1 MFDKL
6 NAIWQRIGL
15 VQRAVLAAAVMACI
29 ITGSLLTKWATQP
42 EMRLLYGNLS
52 LEQASQ
58 IAGKVQEK
66 NIACTLGG
74 GGTSVFVP
82 SEKVYELRA
91 AMAKD
96 GLGPKNGEPG
106 YELFDNEK
114 LGVSPLVQKLN
125 YSRAVQGELAKTIQ
139 FFDGVEYARVHIVR
153 PEQTMFSGEGMKASA
168 SVMLKL
174 RPGWRLSQATASAI
188 TNLISG
194 AVEGLKSENVT
205 IADSQGNLLTGTTTA
220 DPLVTG
226 ANTYKDYKAA
236 LEQQMT
242 ERLMRSLELVLGP
255 GKATVLASATV
266 DMTSQTEVKTLYEK
280 GIPEEETIDGTSN
293 TKPETASPDGKTTL
307 PGGQEKTESTTSKY
321 KIPQTVTTKQTTPGM
336 IKGWSI
342 SIIADLSK
350 SVEPAAAE
358 DKTAKA
364 DAAKPAEATPAPT
377 AAPESELL
385 LMSVDDIKA
394 IVRTA
399 IGTDLIKDENLTVR
413 HVPFNRPISP
423 VMADT
428 SGFDKWQRY
437 IELARQS
444 SMGILAVCAL
454 LALKIFTGANKKAA
468 AVSQAAVAN
477 ALGAGGTPMLSAGM
491 GGDTANVI
499 RQHIAGQLRQNPEQV
514 RQLFASW
521 LAEER

>member
-58 IAGKVQEK
+58 IVGKIQEK
-66 NIACTLGG
+66 NITCTLGG

-91 AMAKD
+91 AMAKE
-96 GLGPKNGEPG
+96 GMGPKDGEPG

-125 YSRAVQGELAKTIQ
+125 YNRAMQGELAKTIQ
-139 FFDGVEYARVHIVR
+139 FFDGIEYARVHIVR
-153 PEQTMFSGEGMKASA
+153 PEQTMFTGEGMKASA

-174 RPGWRLSQATASAI
+174 RPGWRLNQATASAI
-188 TNLISG
+188 TNLVSG

-205 IADSQGNLLTGTTTA
+205 IADSQGNLLTGTAAA
-220 DPLVTG
+220 DPMVAG
-226 ANTYKDYKAA
+226 ANTYKDYKTA
-236 LEQQMT
+236 LEQQMID
-242 ERLMRSLELVLGP
+242 RLTRSLEMVLGP
-255 GKATVLASATV
+255 GKATVLASAMV
-266 DMTSQTEVKTLYEK
+266 DMTSTSEVKTVYEK

-293 TKPETASPDGKTTL
+293 IKPETPSADGKTSV
-307 PGGQEKTESTTSKY
+307 PGGNEKTESTTSKY
-321 KIPQTVTTKQTTPGM
+321 KVPQTVTTRQTTPG
-336 IKGWSI
+336 IIQSWSI
-342 SIIADLSK
+342 SIITDLSK
-350 SVEPAAAE
+350 PQEPKAIDEKAAKE
-358 DKTAKA
+358 
-364 DAAKPAEATPAPT
+364 DAAKTAAAPAE
-377 AAPESELL
+377 L
-385 LMSVDDIKA
+385 LMSVDDVKA

-399 IGTDLIKDENLTVR
+399 IGSDLLKDENLTVR
-413 HVPFNRPISP
+413 HVPFNHPALP
-423 VMADT
+423 VMADAV
-428 SGFDKWQRY
+428 GFDKWQRY

-444 SMGILAVCAL
+444 SMGILALCAL

-468 AVSQAAVAN
+468 AAASSAAGANSLGTAGTALLGTGTGNDAAN
-477 ALGAGGTPMLSAGM
+477 A
-491 GGDTANVI
+491 I
-499 RQHIAGQLRQNPEQV
+499 RQHIAGQLRQNPELV

-521 LAEER
+521 LTEER

>member
-1 MFDKL
+1 LFDKL

-58 IAGKVQEK
+58 IVGKIQEK
-66 NIACTLGG
+66 NIPCTLGG

-96 GLGPKNGEPG
+96 GLGPKDGEPG

-125 YSRAVQGELAKTIQ
+125 YNRAVQGELAKTIQ
-139 FFDGVEYARVHIVR
+139 FFDGVEYARVHLVR
-153 PEQTMFSGEGMKASA
+153 PEQTMFAGEGMKASA

-188 TNLISG
+188 TNLVSG
-194 AVEGLKSENVT
+194 AIEGLKSEHVT
-205 IADSQGNLLTGTTTA
+205 IADSQGNLLTGTTTT
-220 DPLVTG
+220 DPLVAG
-226 ANTYKDYKAA
+226 ANTYKDYKAT

-242 ERLMRSLELVLGP
+242 DRLLRSLELVLGP

-266 DMTSQTEVKTLYEK
+266 DMTSESEVKTIYEK
-280 GIPEEETIDGTSN
+280 GIPEEESINGTSN

-307 PGGQEKTESTTSKY
+307 PGGQEKTETTTSKY
-321 KIPQTVTTKQTTPGM
+321 KVPQTVTTRQTTPGV
-336 IKGWSI
+336 IKNWSI

-350 SVEPAAAE
+350 TQTPAATDDKAATDDATKAAAAPAAAG
-358 DKTAKA
+358 
-364 DAAKPAEATPAPT
+364 
-377 AAPESELL
+377 SEL
-385 LMSVDDIKA
+385 LMSVDDVKA
-394 IVRTA
+394 IIRTA
-399 IGTDLIKDENLTVR
+399 IGSELLKEENLTVR
-413 HVPFNRPISP
+413 HVPFNRPALP
-423 VMADT
+423 VMADA
-428 SGFDKWQRY
+428 GGIDPWQRY

-444 SMGILAVCAL
+444 SMGILAISAL
-454 LALKIFTGANKKAA
+454 LALKIFSSAGKKTAA
-468 AVSQAAVAN
+468 AQAAASN
-477 ALGAGGTPMLSAGM
+477 ALGAVPAALLGAGI
-491 GGDTANVI
+491 GADAAGAI

-521 LAEER
+521 LTEER